1 MSWVV
6 PRDSIANCFVIE
18 PVYMVGYVCALWGI
32 YVGFLKQ
39 GESLRYGTVSVH
51 DMEFLE
57 VVVQCCVLWGKC
69 V

>member
-1 MSWVV
+1 
-6 PRDSIANCFVIE
+6 
-18 PVYMVGYVCALWGI
+18 MVGYVCALWGI

>member
-1 MSWVV
+1 
-6 PRDSIANCFVIE
+6 
-18 PVYMVGYVCALWGI
+18 MVGYVCASWGI

-51 DMEFLE
+51 DTEFLE

-69 V
+69 VGYRLIANMVLDKV